1 MSDKIPKKLKK
12 ALDHTDS
19 LPDTHF
25 GEESASKEELP
36 VVDDWR
42 VRHQEALK
50 KAKDGDHAW
59 FKFKDDPFDSCA
71 KCGVV
76 RRKDDKNHPCPGKVK
91 ITLR

>member
-1 MSDKIPKKLKK
+1 MSKKIPKKLQK
-12 ALDHTDS
+12 ALEHTNS
-19 LPDTHF
+19 LPDSHF
-25 GEESASKEELP
+25 GEESAKAEDLP

-42 VRHQEALK
+42 LRHQEALK
-50 KAKDGDHAW
+50 NSKEGDHAW

-76 RRKDDKNHPCPGKVK
+76 RRKDDKNVACRGKVK